1 MLIEYLLLAAAS
13 VFIING
19 VMEWRVLT
27 KENASLKQKIVGL
40 TLPLWLPLALLLLAW
55 YLESCGIICAF
66 ERSTPLERFFY
77 RNSRRKC
84 SKCYR
89 IPA

>member
-27 KENASLKQKIVGL
+27 KENASLTQKILGL

-55 YLESCGIICAF
+55 YLESCGISAH
-66 ERSTPLERFFY
+66 SNAPLRWSVSFT
-77 RNSRRKC
+77 
-84 SKCYR
+84 
-89 IPA
+89 